1 MDNRQFSATVSA
13 RVGSRRI
20 RLELSPAPLYGG
32 PEGFYRVRL
41 DRRWYDTAD
50 GRVLFMSADDVTA
63 FLGRAVFDGAPSL
76 PPAPVIPVGSRV
88 TARLWNDTEPEFL
101 GTWTLSPPILAHD
114 GVWKVLVRTIDR
126 GSVFVPCGDIKVRER
141 HGDS

>member
-1 MDNRQFSATVSA
+1 MDNRRFSATVSA
-13 RVGSRRI
+13 RVGSRRV
-20 RLELSPAPLYGG
+20 RLELSPAPLYGC
-32 PEGFYRVRL
+32 PEGFYRVRI
-41 DRRWYDTAD
+41 DRRWHNTAD
-50 GRVLFMSADDVTA
+50 GRALFMSADDVTA
-63 FLGRAVFDGAPSL
+63 FLGRAVFDGVPSL
-76 PPAPVIPVGSRV
+76 LPAPFIPVGSRV

-126 GSVFVPCGDIKVRER
+126 GLAFIPCDDIIVRER